1 MNMKNLKGNLML
13 LLTAFIWG
21 IAFVAQSVGMDYV
34 GPYTLNA
41 VRFLLGGIVLIP
53 CIFILNKLNKN
64 EDEEK
69 NDNKKLIIGGIV
81 CGFFLFAASTFQQ
94 LGIMYTSVGKA
105 GFITALYI
113 ILVPIIGIPL
123 KRKASGIIWISA
135 VIAVIGMYLLCVN
148 EGFSI
153 SFGDVLVLICALLF
167 SGHILAVDYFSPYV
181 NGVKLSCIQ
190 FFTCGILSG
199 ILMFIFEEPTIEGIV
214 GARIPIL
221 FSGIMSCGVAYT
233 LQILGQQNTNPFIA
247 SLLMS
252 LESVFA
258 VLAGWVLLGQA
269 LSVKETI
276 GCILMFTAII
286 MAQVPAKVK
295 NKER

>member
-34 GPYTLNA
+34 GPYTFNA

-105 GFITALYI
+105 GIITALYI

>member
-34 GPYTLNA
+34 GPYTFNA
-41 VRFLLGGIVLIP
+41 VRFLLVGIVLIP

-105 GFITALYI
+105 GFITSLYI

>member
-1 MNMKNLKGNLML
+1 M
-13 LLTAFIWG
+13 
-21 IAFVAQSVGMDYV
+21 
-34 GPYTLNA
+34 
-41 VRFLLGGIVLIP
+41 
-53 CIFILNKLNKN
+53 NKN

>member
-34 GPYTLNA
+34 GPYTFNA

-247 SLLMS
+247 SFLMS

>member
-34 GPYTLNA
+34 GPYTFNA

-69 NDNKKLIIGGIV
+69 NDNKKLISGGIV

>member
-34 GPYTLNA
+34 GPYTFNA
-41 VRFLLGGIVLIP
+41 ARFLLGGIVLIP